1 MRFRL
6 IANSLALTIP
16 AGMSARTNKKDAI
29 MRVSWRTVLVI
40 AILVGGSMAF
50 GPIAARAQEPG
61 LGVIL
66 GGYGAMAGGPGSSM
80 GGGFNIVDSSG
91 MGGSVIVPAAGGL
104 GAAMSPSMKAG
115 GLSFRSRP
123 AATMETARPSFGLGG
138 AMGAMNKTAGGM
150 GGRRPFTLQQ
160 GSLMGGTGLGG
171 MRKMSGAGRMGV
183 MPPSIGYPFRQPP
196 SLLTPS
202 SSATGMSM

>member
-1 MRFRL
+1 MR
-6 IANSLALTIP
+6 AS
-16 AGMSARTNKKDAI
+16 S
-29 MRVSWRTVLVI
+29 RTVLVI
-40 AILVGGSMAF
+40 AFIAGGGSVALSRTS
-50 GPIAARAQEPG
+50 ARAQEPG

-91 MGGSVIVPAAGGL
+91 MGGSVIVPAGGGL

-123 AATMETARPSFGLGG
+123 AATMATARPSIELGG
-138 AMGAMNKTAGGM
+138 AMGSMNRTAGGM
-150 GGRRPFTLQQ
+150 GGRRPFTLQP
-160 GSLMGGTGLGG
+160 SRLMGGTSLGG
-171 MRKMSGAGRMGV
+171 MRRMSGAGRKGV
-183 MPPSIGYPFRQPP
+183 MPPSIGYPVRQPP

-202 SSATGMSM
+202 AAASGMSM

>member
-1 MRFRL
+1 MRASSR
-6 IANSLALTIP
+6 TI
-16 AGMSARTNKKDAI
+16 
-29 MRVSWRTVLVI
+29 LVI
-40 AILVGGSMAF
+40 AVIVGGDMALSRNM
-50 GPIAARAQEPG
+50 ARAQEPG

-91 MGGSVIVPAAGGL
+91 MGGSVIVPAGGGL

-123 AATMETARPSFGLGG
+123 AATMGTARPSFELGG
-138 AMGAMNKTAGGM
+138 AMGAMNRTAGGM
-150 GGRRPFTLQQ
+150 GGRRPFTLQP
-160 GSLMGGTGLGG
+160 GNLMGGTGLGG
-171 MRKMSGAGRMGV
+171 MRRMSGAGRMGV

-196 SLLTPS
+196 SLLSPS
-202 SSATGMSM
+202 SAGAGMSM